1 MTKTAAVE
9 FQEVRKA
16 FAGRPVL
23 DGLTLAVEAGET
35 VALIGPSGCGKTTA
49 LKLVNRLLD
58 ADSGR
63 VLVEGRDVAREDAIA
78 LRRKLG
84 YVIQEG
90 GFCPHWD
97 VRSNVEVVPRMLGWD
112 EERRAR
118 RCREVL
124 AMVNLPAEEF
134 GPRRPRQLSGG
145 QRQRVGVARALAA
158 DPPVLLMDEPFG
170 ALDPMTR
177 AELRAEFRRIQ
188 QKLKK
193 TVIIVTHDMAEAF
206 ALGDRVRVIN
216 AGRLVAC
223 DTRTTIA
230 GMQGLDAPIAEP
242 GVALGVPPR
251 QLLRLVE
258 LPLALPSIVAGVRV
272 AAVVGVGSATIA
284 AAIGAGGLGE
294 YIYRGLSMVDTTVI
308 LAGAIPAAA
317 LAVLVDTAL
326 LGVERQ
332 LSAPRPARRFRRLVA
347 VTAASLAAVALLS
360 SAVAARR
367 GGGAVV
373 VGLKKFP

>member
-1 MTKTAAVE
+1 MTVGGAVPAVE

-16 FAGRPVL
+16 FGGRAVL
-23 DGLTLAVEAGET
+23 EGLTLAVEAGET

-58 ADSGR
+58 ADGGR

-90 GFCPHWD
+90 GVFPHWD

-170 ALDPMTR
+170 ALDPIARR
-177 AELRAEFRRIQ
+177 ALQREFLDWKRR
-188 QKLKK
+188 LKK
-193 TVIIVTHDMAEAF
+193 AVLLVTHDMREAF
-206 ALGDRVRVIN
+206 LLADRIAVMDR
-216 AGRLVAC
+216 GRLRQIG
-223 DTRTTIA
+223 TRA
-230 GMQGLDAPIAEP
+230 D
-242 GVALGVPPR
+242 
-251 QLLRLVE
+251 LVE
-258 LPLALPSIVAGVRV
+258 
-272 AAVVGVGSATIA
+272 
-284 AAIGAGGLGE
+284 
-294 YIYRGLSMVDTTVI
+294 
-308 LAGAIPAAA
+308 
-317 LAVLVDTAL
+317 
-326 LGVERQ
+326 
-332 LSAPRPARRFRRLVA
+332 RPADDFVREFVSE
-347 VTAASLAAVALLS
+347 AS
-360 SAVAARR
+360 
-367 GGGAVV
+367 
-373 VGLKKFP
+373 

>member
-1 MTKTAAVE
+1 MTGPRAAAVE

-16 FAGRPVL
+16 FGGRAVL
-23 DGLTLAVEAGET
+23 DGLTLTVEAGET

-58 ADSGR
+58 ADGGR

-90 GFCPHWD
+90 GLFPHWD
-97 VRSNVEVVPRMLGWD
+97 VRGNVEVVPRMLGWD

-170 ALDPMTR
+170 ALDPIARR
-177 AELRAEFRRIQ
+177 ALQREFLDWKGR
-188 QKLKK
+188 LKK
-193 TVIIVTHDMAEAF
+193 AVLLVTHDMREAF
-206 ALGDRVRVIN
+206 LLADRIAVMDR
-216 AGRLVAC
+216 GRLRQIG
-223 DTRTTIA
+223 TRV
-230 GMQGLDAPIAEP
+230 D
-242 GVALGVPPR
+242 
-251 QLLRLVE
+251 LVE
-258 LPLALPSIVAGVRV
+258 
-272 AAVVGVGSATIA
+272 
-284 AAIGAGGLGE
+284 
-294 YIYRGLSMVDTTVI
+294 
-308 LAGAIPAAA
+308 
-317 LAVLVDTAL
+317 
-326 LGVERQ
+326 
-332 LSAPRPARRFRRLVA
+332 RPADDFVRELVSE
-347 VTAASLAAVALLS
+347 AS
-360 SAVAARR
+360 
-367 GGGAVV
+367 
-373 VGLKKFP
+373 